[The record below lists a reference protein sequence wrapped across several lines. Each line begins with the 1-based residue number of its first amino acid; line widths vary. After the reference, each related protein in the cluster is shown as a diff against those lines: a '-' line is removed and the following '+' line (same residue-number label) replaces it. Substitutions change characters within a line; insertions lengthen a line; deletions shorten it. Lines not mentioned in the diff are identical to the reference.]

1 MKFLKVNAAKS
12 LALMSLGNQ
21 FIEKILCYFSSNPSV
36 RKNFK
41 IGAIPIAYTSILDK
55 LETRIA
61 KIGNYR
67 LYVNI
72 AEFSGVS
79 LYFFGE
85 HYEPFSAALVSE
97 LVNQGDVCIDIGA
110 NVGSY
115 TFLMANSTGPEG
127 KVFAFEP
134 NPDLY
139 NLLLDS
145 VKLNQASSFIFVD
158 NKALYSKSGEILKFY
173 ISDNPRNSGTSSLLN
188 HGVFVSEDNCILVE
202 TISLADYFRTNLI
215 EKCKLLKIDVE
226 RAELEV
232 MKGMISLLKEQ
243 RIDYIILEQIAGSEP
258 QELLHSLNYTG
269 WLINEKSKF
278 FIDINQVKSG
288 YFANYLFVSS
298 KLINEFNHNYAH
310 LLRSEI
316 Q

>member
-1 MKFLKVNAAKS
+1 MKPLKVKVAKT
-12 LALMSLGNQ
+12 LALISLGNN
-21 FIEKILCYFSSNPSV
+21 FIEKMLCYFSSNPSI

-41 IGAIPIAYTSILDK
+41 LGAIPLAYTSILDK

-61 KIGNYR
+61 KIGNYQ

-72 AEFSGVS
+72 AEFSGVT

-85 HYEPFSAALVSE
+85 HCEPFSAALVSE

-115 TFLMANSTGPEG
+115 TFLMADRTGSEG

-145 VKLNQASSFIFVD
+145 VELNQASSFICVD
-158 NKALYSKSGEILKFY
+158 NKALYSKSGETLKFY
-173 ISDNPRNSGTSSLLN
+173 LSDNPRNSGTSSLVN
-188 HGVFVSEDNCILVE
+188 HGVFVSEDNFIIVK
-202 TISLADYFRTNLI
+202 TISLTDYFKINSI

-232 MKGMISLLKEQ
+232 INGMISLLKEQ
-243 RIDYIILEQIAGSEP
+243 RIDYIILEQIAGSES

-269 WLINEKSKF
+269 WLINEKNKFLINISKV
-278 FIDINQVKSG
+278 QYG
-288 YFANYLFVSS
+288 HFANYLFVSS
-298 KLINEFNHNYAH
+298 NLTDEFNRNYAY
-310 LLRSEI
+310 LLTSEI
-316 Q
+316 

>member
-1 MKFLKVNAAKS
+1 MKFLKIKAAKS
-12 LALMSLGNQ
+12 LALMSLKNN
-21 FIEKILCYFSSNPSV
+21 FIEKMLCYFSSNPSV
-36 RKNFK
+36 RKIFK

-115 TFLMANSTGPEG
+115 TFLMADSTGSEG

-134 NPDLY
+134 NPNLY

-145 VKLNQASSFIFVD
+145 VKLNQASSFICVD
-158 NKALYSKSGEILKFY
+158 NKALYSQSGEILKFY
-173 ISDNPRNSGTSSLLN
+173 LSDNPSNSGTSSLLN
-188 HGVFVSEDNCILVE
+188 HGVFVSEENSIRVE
-202 TISLADYFRTNLI
+202 TIRLTDYFRANSI

-232 MKGMISLLKEQ
+232 LKGMIDIMAEQ
-243 RIDYIILEQIAGSEP
+243 KIDYIILEQLAGSES
-258 QELLHSLNYTG
+258 QELLHSINYAG
-269 WLINEKSKF
+269 WLINEESKNLV
-278 FIDINQVKSG
+278 DIKQVKPDH
-288 YFANYLFVSS
+288 FANYLFVSPN
-298 KLINEFNHNYAH
+298 LINQFNHNYAH
-310 LLRSEI
+310 LLASEI